1 MNRKYFVIVLL
12 FVFVMLILTT
22 FGQRGIT
29 RIYRLSKERSQIVTF
44 NGKLREENQNLKNE
58 IYSLKRD
65 KTYVEEIA
73 RQELGLAKEDEI
85 IYQFENPKS
94 K

>member
-1 MNRKYFVIVLL
+1 MNRKYFVVILML
-12 FVFVMLILTT
+12 IFVMLILTT

-44 NGKLREENQNLKNE
+44 NEKLREENQNLKDE

-73 RQELGLAKEDEI
+73 RQELGLVKEDEI
-85 IYQFENPKS
+85 IYQFENPKR